1 MAVELHGYQY
11 SVYSWI
17 ARLGLHEKGVAYSW
31 VEVDPFAEKVPASYL
46 ATHPFKRVPALVHG
60 EFVVY
65 ETGAIT
71 RYVDEAFEG
80 PKLQRTDPRERAR
93 CNQIISIVDSYA
105 YWPLVRQVF
114 SHSVFRPLMRRP
126 VDDKEIRRGL
136 DAAARVFAA
145 LEKLAGEGQYL
156 CGSDLSLADIHL
168 APMIGY
174 FVLASEGRR
183 LFEKHLRLR
192 NWWLGCPREP
202 PTWPRFPEYPN
213 KSSNHWSWYRPL
225 SAEGWQNR

>member
-17 ARLGLHEKGVAYSW
+17 ARLALHEKGVAYSW
-31 VEVDPFAEKVPASYL
+31 VEIDPFAVNVSASYL
-46 ATHPFKRVPALVHG
+46 AMHPFKRVPALVHG
-60 EFVVY
+60 TFVVY

-80 PKLQRTDPRERAR
+80 PKLQRTEPRERAR
-93 CNQIISIVDSYA
+93 CNQVMSIVDSYA

-114 SHSVFRPLMRRP
+114 SHGVFRPRMKRP
-126 VDDKEIRRGL
+126 VDDNEVRRGL
-136 DAAARVFAA
+136 DAAAVVFKA

-156 CGSDLSLADIHL
+156 CGNDLSLADIHL

-174 FVLASEGRR
+174 FELAPEGRT

-192 NWWLGCPREP
+192 NWWLALSLRPAYLATMPRIP
-202 PTWPRFPEYPN
+202 
-213 KSSNHWSWYRPL
+213 
-225 SAEGWQNR
+225 Q